1 MHLLNTYDSKDEADE
16 AVALLKGRTRIASER
31 DDTTI
36 IYNLFAEATWANLHK
51 LKMYSLLELKNLLIN
66 RDIWTDKDTKRHQE
80 ILQGLERV
88 SKKYSIDLPSHW
100 K

>member
-1 MHLLNTYDSKDEADE
+1 
-16 AVALLKGRTRIASER
+16 
-31 DDTTI
+31 
-36 IYNLFAEATWANLHK
+36 
-51 LKMYSLLELKNLLIN
+51 MYSLLELKNLLIN

-80 ILQGLERV
+80 ILQGLGRV